1 MIERKLI
8 DSGRN
13 AGMRQITFSVATQE
27 AMREEMQRD
36 ETVFLM
42 GEDIARQGGIFGQ
55 FKDLA
60 AEFGSERVRDTPIS
74 ETAIIGGGVGA
85 ALAGMRP
92 VVDMHFADF
101 IGVPMDEIFNQMAK
115 ARYMFGGQA
124 KVPLV
129 LRAPDGMTRGGA
141 AQHSQ
146 CVEAWFMHIPGIKVV
161 IPSNPAD
168 AKGLL
173 KSAIR
178 SDDPVLYFEHKRLF
192 SMKGDVP
199 EGEYVTPIGKAKVAK
214 DGTDLTVVSYSYYMH
229 NVLEAAEA
237 LDKDGIHVE
246 CVDLRT
252 ISPLDMDTI
261 YESLRK
267 TKKLMIVHEAVKQG
281 GVGAEVAARTAEDMI
296 DYLDAPIIRLGAPF
310 VPIPY
315 APTLERLVKIEPG
328 DIIKAVKDLLGD

>member
-1 MIERKLI
+1 
-8 DSGRN
+8 
-13 AGMRQITFSVATQE
+13 MRQITFSVATQE